1 MGNAMQAVEKPCFSQ
16 YLLLPFAYKLLGLHV
31 HVGPVIYMHYEQLQK
46 NQVNN
51 KLTNVSYA
59 KYLNG
64 TTDRITVVAINFLL
78 SRDSRL

>member
-1 MGNAMQAVEKPCFSQ
+1 MNRLIIHNCLYCPHW
-16 YLLLPFAYKLLGLHV
+16 LN
-31 HVGPVIYMHYEQLQK
+31 YEQLQK

-78 SRDSRL
+78 SRDSRLWTAKITSVLFMNNVAISLIK